1 MANKKIL
8 IEIKVN
14 DKATPEVKKTDEAVK
29 GLSSSVRIL
38 NKEQKEKIIID
49 EKAKIVNKAKID
61 ALKRE
66 AAAQL
71 QVTSATKGGKATS
84 GLNNAILLETGRLAS
99 DASYGFQGMANNLG
113 QLLSLFQTSAKNAGG
128 FGAALKQV
136 GSQLFGIGG
145 ILIGIQLLISFLPK
159 LEKAFKNWGKETTL
173 LNEVLV
179 ASAEIAGKSIS
190 RFEVLTEAVNDSS
203 KSTKEKNLALKLLNK
218 EYPDFNANI
227 LIDANNN
234 EKASIEI
241 ENYIEIL
248 NKKAKA
254 QAAQTLM
261 EKAYTEL
268 ILKQIEVEEVAQ
280 ANGFKDYED
289 LVSQREEVEQ
299 KQSKTRSI
307 RAKTRISDSKN
318 LLNAELNSEFSTI
331 ESLEK
336 RIESLKEF
344 TFLEDDLNKKGLKD
358 KRENAKALRYIEGG
372 FRTTPEEEDKR
383 NKAVQRIIEKGFG
396 ETFAIRKKGIKKESD
411 LFFKDLKAKRD
422 AKDKDAKKDVELKK
436 ATDEEILIETANFF
450 DAASQLMG
458 EHTAAGKAFAII
470 TATIDT
476 YVAANNALAN
486 IPAPANYI
494 AAAATIVQGLAN
506 VKTIMNTGAPV
517 ATSATTGGSGVTP
530 PAFNV
535 VGTSETSQLA
545 QAVGRGNQNS
555 VVKAYVVGSEITSQQ
570 EFDRKI
576 TNTAGL

>member
-8 IEIKVN
+8 IDVRVT
-14 DKATPEVKKTDEAVK
+14 DAKASSNINKTKNAVD
-29 GLSSSVRIL
+29 GL
-38 NKEQKEKIIID
+38 
-49 EKAKIVNKAKID
+49 AKSTQV
-61 ALKRE
+61 
-66 AAAQL
+66 L
-71 QVTSATKGGKATS
+71 QGRTSKNKATS
-84 GLNNAILLETGRLAS
+84 GLNNTILQETGRLAS
-99 DASYGFQGMANNLG
+99 DASFGFQGMSNNLG
-113 QLLSLFQTSAKNAGG
+113 QLVSLLQISAKNSGG
-128 FGAALKQV
+128 LANALKDLK
-136 GSQLFGIGG
+136 SQFFGVGG
-145 ILIGIQLLISFLPK
+145 ILIGVQLLISFLPNIQ
-159 LEKAFKNWGKETTL
+159 KAFKNWRRETGL
-173 LNEVLV
+173 LNQVLV

-234 EKASIEI
+234 EKASLEI
-241 ENYIEIL
+241 KNYIEIL

-299 KQSKTRSI
+299 KQSKAGSI
-307 RAKTRISDSKN
+307 RAKTRISDSEN
-318 LLNAELNSEFSTI
+318 LLNAELNSEFSAI
-331 ESLEK
+331 ESLKK
-336 RIESLKEF
+336 RIEALKEF
-344 TFLEDDLNKKGLKD
+344 TFLEDDLNKKSLKD
-358 KRENAKALRYIEGG
+358 KRKNVKALKDIGGG
-372 FRTTPEEEDKR
+372 FRTTPEEEDKT

-422 AKDKDAKKDVELKK
+422 AKDEDAKKDVELKK
-436 ATDEEILIETANFF
+436 ATDEEILMATANFF

>member
-1 MANKKIL
+1 MANKQIL
-8 IEIKVN
+8 IDVRVT
-14 DKATPEVKKTDEAVK
+14 DAKASSNINKTKKAVD
-29 GLSSSVRIL
+29 GL
-38 NKEQKEKIIID
+38 
-49 EKAKIVNKAKID
+49 AKSTQV
-61 ALKRE
+61 
-66 AAAQL
+66 L
-71 QVTSATKGGKATS
+71 QGRTSKNKATS
-84 GLNNAILLETGRLAS
+84 GLNNTILQETGRLAS
-99 DASYGFQGMANNLG
+99 DASFGFQGMSNNLG
-113 QLLSLFQTSAKNAGG
+113 QLVSLLQISAKNSGG
-128 FGAALKQV
+128 LANALKDLK
-136 GSQLFGIGG
+136 SQFFGVGG
-145 ILIGIQLLISFLPK
+145 ILIGVQLLISFLPNIQ
-159 LEKAFKNWGKETTL
+159 KAFKNWRRETSL
-173 LNEVLV
+173 LNQVLV

-234 EKASIEI
+234 KKASLEI

-299 KQSKTRSI
+299 KQSKTGSI

-318 LLNAELNSEFSTI
+318 LLNAELNSEFSAI

-336 RIESLKEF
+336 RIEALKEF
-344 TFLEDDLNKKGLKD
+344 TFLEDDLNKKSLKD
-358 KRENAKALRYIEGG
+358 KRKNVKALKDIEGG
-372 FRTTPEEEDKR
+372 FRTTPEEENKT
-383 NKAVQRIIEKGFG
+383 NKAVQGIIEKGFG

-422 AKDKDAKKDVELKK
+422 AKDEDAKKDVELKK
-436 ATDEEILIETANFF
+436 ATDEEILMATANFF